1 MQQEATIHADVETI
15 ARLEVVP
22 TILQTL
28 VHTTGMRFVAVARV
42 TETNWIACAVH
53 DEASIGLQPGG
64 EMLLETTLCN
74 EIRAS
79 GEPLLVPQAS
89 AHPVF
94 ANHPGPRLYGF
105 ESYIAVPIVQ
115 ADGRLFGTLC
125 ALDPEPSRFEG
136 PAVLQT
142 MQLFAQLIAAQ
153 LDAQERMAV
162 GDAELAAAREV
173 ATLREQFIAVLGHDL
188 RNPLQ
193 AIDMAA
199 ELIQLGSPE
208 PRLARNVQRIRQS
221 VERMV
226 DMIDNLLDF
235 ARGRLGGGI
244 PLSVVAEPELAPAL
258 EHVVTEIRIAYPQRN
273 LEASIELRAPVACDA
288 ARIGQLMD
296 NLLANAM
303 RHGTGDQP
311 VRVRASSGE
320 GRFELS
326 VHNSGVAI
334 PPEKMARLFQPFSRT
349 LEDEPG
355 PGLGLGLYIAAE
367 IAKAHGGTLRATS
380 SPESGTE
387 FIFAM
392 RT

>member
-1 MQQEATIHADVETI
+1 MQQEATIHPEVELI

-42 TETNWIACAVH
+42 TDSNWIACAVH
-53 DEASIGLQPGG
+53 DEVCMGLQPGD

-79 GEPLLVPQAS
+79 GEPLMVGQAS

-125 ALDPEPSRFEG
+125 ALDPESSRFEG

-142 MQLFAQLIAAQ
+142 MQLFAKLIAAQ
-153 LDAQERMAV
+153 LDEQERQALS
-162 GDAELAAAREV
+162 DAELVAAREM
-173 ATLREQFIAVLGHDL
+173 AKLREHFIAVVGHDL

-199 ELIQLGSPE
+199 ELIQLESPG
-208 PRLARNVQRIRQS
+208 PRMARNVERIRRS

-235 ARGRLGGGI
+235 ARGRLAGGI
-244 PLSVVAEPELAPAL
+244 PVNVVADPDLARAL
-258 EHVVTEIRIAYPQRN
+258 EDVIAETRTAYPQRD
-273 LEASIELRAPVACDA
+273 LEASVELQAPVTCDA
-288 ARIGQLMD
+288 RRIGQLLD
-296 NLLANAM
+296 NLLANGM
-303 RHGTGDQP
+303 RHGDSAQP
-311 VRVRASSGE
+311 VRVLASANEAG
-320 GRFELS
+320 FELS

-334 PPEKMARLFQPFSRT
+334 PPHKLAQLFQPFSRT
-349 LEDEPG
+349 RDDNPA

-380 SPESGTE
+380 TPEQGTRFVFE
-387 FIFAM
+387 M